1 MITSITSGMLGTVA
15 GSGEPGYSGDGASA
29 LNACLNEPK
38 GIALDSEGNLYIA
51 DSENHVIRKVEVKS
65 GVITTVAGCLVSEGM
80 TQSSS
85 SPDSGGFPYSE
96 SMDPLAD
103 TDSPVMS
110 SYATNS
116 DISGMVRYVA
126 GQAVG
131 GTRFGGDGGPAD
143 QAFLN
148 FPSAIVVDGKGV
160 LYIADT
166 LNHRIRRVDPRS
178 KVITTI
184 AGTGQGKFG
193 GDGGLATEAQL
204 HEPVALVLFEDRL
217 LYIADQSNNRVRMVD
232 LSTNQ
237 ISTAAGNGEAGYTGD
252 GGAAH
257 ETGISGPSGLALDT
271 EGNLY
276 ISDTFNG
283 RVRKVDR
290 ASGVLETIAGD
301 GGEFRLELGVNEGS
315 LSLSRPYD
323 IALDSENSLFVT
335 DSDNHLIRKFQLDTG
350 VVSRVAGNGTAQFD
364 GEGVPPDQTSLN
376 YPFGVVVDSRGC
388 IYIADTFN
396 HRIRAIPV

>member
-1 MITSITSGMLGTVA
+1 MISSISAGTLGTVA
-15 GSGEPGYSGDGASA
+15 GSGESGYSGDGASA
-29 LNACLNEPK
+29 LKASLNEPK

-65 GVITTVAGCLVSEGM
+65 GVITTVAGCVVSEG
-80 TQSSS
+80 TSQSSS
-85 SPDSGGFPYSE
+85 SSDSGGFPYSE

-126 GQAVG
+126 GKAVG

-148 FPSAIVVDGKGV
+148 FPSAIVVDGNGV

-166 LNHRIRRVDPRS
+166 LNHRVRRVDPQS
-178 KVITTI
+178 SIITTI

-193 GDGGLATEAQL
+193 GDGGPATAAHL
-204 HEPVALVLFEDRL
+204 HEPAALAILEDRL
-217 LYIADQSNNRVRMVD
+217 LYIADQSNNRVRVVD
-232 LSTNQ
+232 LSTNM

-271 EGNLY
+271 TGNLY
-276 ISDTFNG
+276 IADTFNG

-290 ASGVLETIAGD
+290 ASGILETVAGD
-301 GGEFRLELGVNEGS
+301 GGEFRLELGANEGS
-315 LSLSRPYD
+315 ISLSRPYD
-323 IALDSENSLFVT
+323 IAVDSANNLFVT
-335 DSDNHLIRKFQLDTG
+335 DSDNHLIRKFHMETG
-350 VVSRVAGNGTAQFD
+350 VVSRVAGNGAAQFT
-364 GEGVPPDQTSLN
+364 GEGVAPDQSSLN
-376 YPFGVVVDSRGC
+376 FPFGVVVDSRGC
-388 IYIADTFN
+388 LYIADTFN